1 MNNLKEILINLKK
14 YGCTGVKISFEDEGA
29 LYSEVISMRQLTTSV
44 DLELSLKIGGCE
56 AKRDIIDC
64 IDLNCDSIVGPMIE
78 SNFALEKFL
87 KSLASY
93 NFSKKKGF
101 NLETIEGYK
110 NLESMKTNLKKLDFI
125 IFGRVDFIGSLC
137 KDRNFVD
144 DDDIFE
150 MVKNVFTEAKKEDIK
165 CYLGGA
171 ISINSKSFI
180 EKLVK
185 EKLLDKFETRYIIF
199 STENI
204 DFDKYEEMLYYAN
217 LFEVEWMKFISNRYQ
232 MYANKDRQRISM
244 IEDRLS
250 KNNVFNK

>member
-1 MNNLKEILINLKK
+1 MNNLKDILINLKNF
-14 YGCTGVKISFEDEGA
+14 GCTGVKISFEDEGA
-29 LYSEVISMRQLTTSV
+29 LHSEVISMRELTTSV
-44 DLELSLKIGGCE
+44 NLELSLKIGGCE

-87 KSLASY
+87 KSLSSY

-101 NLETIEGYK
+101 NLETIHGYQ
-110 NLESMKTNLKKLDFI
+110 NLEEMKSNFFKLDFI
-125 IFGRVDFIGSLC
+125 TFGRVDFIGSLC

-144 DDDIFE
+144 DEDVFN
-150 MVKNVFTEAKKEDIK
+150 MVKNVFIQAKKEDIK

-171 ISINSKSFI
+171 ITINSKSFI
-180 EKLVK
+180 ERLVK
-185 EKLLDKFETRYIIF
+185 ENLLDKFETRYIIF

-217 LFEVEWMKFISNRYQ
+217 LFEVEWMKFISNKYQ
-232 MYANKDRQRISM
+232 MYANKDIQRISM

-250 KNNVFNK
+250 KNNMFK

>member
-1 MNNLKEILINLKK
+1 
-14 YGCTGVKISFEDEGA
+14 
-29 LYSEVISMRQLTTSV
+29 
-44 DLELSLKIGGCE
+44 
-56 AKRDIIDC
+56 
-64 IDLNCDSIVGPMIE
+64 
-78 SNFALEKFL
+78 
-87 KSLASY
+87 
-93 NFSKKKGF
+93 
-101 NLETIEGYK
+101 
-110 NLESMKTNLKKLDFI
+110 MKTNLKKLDFI
-125 IFGRVDFIGSLC
+125 TFGRVDFIGSLG

-144 DDDIFE
+144 DDDILE
-150 MVKNVFTEAKKEDIK
+150 MVKNVFIEAKKEDIK

-180 EKLVK
+180 ESLVK

-199 STENI
+199 STENM

-250 KNNVFNK
+250 KNNIFNK

>member
-1 MNNLKEILINLKK
+1 MFLLKQKK
-14 YGCTGVKISFEDEGA
+14 
-29 LYSEVISMRQLTTSV
+29 Q
-44 DLELSLKIGGCE
+44 
-56 AKRDIIDC
+56 
-64 IDLNCDSIVGPMIE
+64 N
-78 SNFALEKFL
+78 
-87 KSLASY
+87 
-93 NFSKKKGF
+93 
-101 NLETIEGYK
+101 
-110 NLESMKTNLKKLDFI
+110 
-125 IFGRVDFIGSLC
+125 
-137 KDRNFVD
+137 
-144 DDDIFE
+144 
-150 MVKNVFTEAKKEDIK
+150 IK

-199 STENI
+199 STENM